1 MTGRPAAWSAL
12 ALASTLSVADSA
24 MADSLRESGARSVTP
39 MRLPAEPG
47 ARFGWRTAPSRQ
59 QLCRA
64 RRPASTL
71 GGMGAWMWGAVVMA
85 IVLIVAGGITWWIAN
100 GCKVAIIGA
109 VGAILGGLAALACL
123 AILIDPEAALR
134 VSPILTVISAVWL
147 LSWALASGIRAQRL
161 ARAVEAPVPVAA
173 P

>member
-1 MTGRPAAWSAL
+1 
-12 ALASTLSVADSA
+12 
-24 MADSLRESGARSVTP
+24 
-39 MRLPAEPG
+39 
-47 ARFGWRTAPSRQ
+47 
-59 QLCRA
+59 
-64 RRPASTL
+64 
-71 GGMGAWMWGAVVMA
+71 MGAWMWGAVVMA

-161 ARAVEAPVPVAA
+161 AREAPAPVAPA
-173 P
+173 QARPPAGLADSEPAHQSRV